1 MHSIAF
7 RLVPGEW
14 AIARLPAAAP
24 LPDWALLPGAF
35 VALVRTAEELSIVAP
50 AAFTPVDLPS
60 VETGWSLL
68 QLQGPFAFSET
79 GILASFA
86 SPLAEAGIALF
97 AVSTF
102 NTDYLLLKTATL
114 PAALRALAAAGHRLE
129 T

>member
-1 MHSIAF
+1 MHAIAF

-50 AAFTPVDLPS
+50 AASTPADLPS

-114 PAALRALAAAGHRLE
+114 PAALRALAAAGHQFE

>member
-50 AAFTPVDLPS
+50 AASTPADLPS

>member
-50 AAFTPVDLPS
+50 AASTPAVLPS

-102 NTDYLLLKTATL
+102 NTDYLLLKTAIL

>member
-1 MHSIAF
+1 MHAIAF

-50 AAFTPVDLPS
+50 AASTPANLPS

-97 AVSTF
+97 AISTF

>member
-1 MHSIAF
+1 MKPIAF

-24 LPDWALLPGAF
+24 LPAWALLPGAF
-35 VALVRTAEELSIVAP
+35 VAFVRTPEELSIVAP
-50 AAFTPVDLPS
+50 AASVPADLSS

-86 SPLAEAGIALF
+86 TPLAGAGIALF

-114 PAALRALAAAGHRLE
+114 PTALNALAAAGHRLDA
-129 T
+129 